1 MATNLAVST
10 NFGSLSTYV
19 YPTGYDPTKLGL
31 GPLMMQANDAGNEGK
46 WVGPTP
52 TNVARPFENGLALS
66 MKFPDAIN
74 ITSASNNNRYDW
86 ILVTEITVGAA
97 TRKFELFQFD
107 RQARVNPWS
116 SFGAITATPPGGNT
130 YVVTSLALSYA
141 QYTSANNS
149 AAPSTVAINNGSTT
163 LTGTSASWTTDRIF
177 VGSRI
182 GIGTTDPALVTTWYT
197 ISAVSVDNTTLTL
210 QQAYQGVNC
219 TGQPYIIEDL
229 RILFTATATTT
240 SNAGLY
246 MVAGLSLA
254 DFSNAAT
261 VIPAATNVDKIKAT
275 YWLSDGFATNNANCQ
290 AYGGIVLDTR
300 TTWISQL
307 AYCCNMPALSSQF
320 QVNNFR
326 AAMTLGGTTSGRD
339 AAGPGAGSTWLYNT
353 GQQAVTGAVSQTH
366 NLTLCT
372 PGAGGGPRSGQKTLF
387 WVTVS
392 RIYSAVVSNIVSASV
407 TFQSGAMVEIPPGS
421 TTTFA
426 ATGALASIA
435 YDSLADRFLVLS
447 SGATSLR
454 SYYTMYREDAGQMD
468 RIILADMKQINQSI
482 MDATAAI
489 YPVTSLL
496 PVTATCKNGMT
507 YLITTGTALAT
518 NDFLYNIPYAAD
530 WEYSGL
536 SASGLGTTTNCCVV
550 TPAMSTSQFASFI
563 AGYFNQVGVL
573 GGPTNPTLG
582 RTGTNLGMEPGA
594 VRMYYRTNIGSAG
607 VVDNG
612 GTWNLL
618 DYSGLMSLPPSSQV
632 QARLEFRICNTSI
645 LPRVTRV
652 CFEGAGSVSTNNFQ
666 FSQSLTVLASKQFA
680 FRQSAAFGV
689 TTPLFMRIY
698 DAVTNALLVSDST
711 ASSTGK
717 WEYSTNSGGAWTVFA
732 SLGSGATVT
741 FTAAGGTITVVD
753 ASPVAGGSG
762 YPASATINLVVGGG
776 VYGIVQGTTDGSG
789 IITSF
794 STTPIAGGTGYT
806 SAVGASTSS
815 ACPWHVNWEFA
826 NQTTYLRYTPYSIA
840 DNIDAMPVLSVS

>member
-10 NFGSLSTYV
+10 AFGSLSTYV

-31 GPLMMQANDAGNEGK
+31 GPLMIQANDSGNEGK
-46 WVGPTP
+46 WVGPIP
-52 TNVARPFENGLALS
+52 TNVARPFENGLAIS

-86 ILVTEITVGAA
+86 VLVTEITAAAA

-107 RQARVNPWS
+107 RQARTNAWS
-116 SFGAITATPPGGNT
+116 SFGGITATPPGGNT
-130 YVVTSLALSYA
+130 YLVTGLGLVYA
-141 QYTSANNS
+141 QYTSANNTT
-149 AAPSTVAINNGSTT
+149 APSTVAINNGSTT
-163 LTGTSASWTTDRIF
+163 LTGTSTSWQADRIF
-177 VGSRI
+177 IGSRI

-197 ISAVSVDNTTLTL
+197 ISAVGSDATITL
-210 QQAYQGVNC
+210 QQAYQGVN
-219 TGQPYIIEDL
+219 TSGQPYIIEDL
-229 RILFTATATTT
+229 RILFTATATTA

-246 MVAGLSLA
+246 MVAGLNLS

-261 VIPAATNVDKIKAT
+261 VIPAATNVDKIQAT

-290 AYGGIVLDTR
+290 AYGGIVYDTR
-300 TTWISQL
+300 TSWTSQL
-307 AYCCNMPALSSQF
+307 AYCCNMPALRSQF

-366 NLTLCT
+366 NLVLCT

-392 RIYSAVVSNIVSASV
+392 RIYSAVVANIVSASV

-421 TTTFA
+421 VTTFA
-426 ATGALASIA
+426 ATGVLASIA
-435 YDSLADRFLVLS
+435 YDSLSDRFLVLS
-447 SGATSLR
+447 SGATGLR
-454 SYYTMYREDAGQMD
+454 SYYTAYREDAGQMD

-496 PVTATCKNGMT
+496 PVTGICKNGMT

-518 NDFLYNIPYAAD
+518 NNFLYNIPYAAD
-530 WEYSGL
+530 WEYAGL
-536 SASGLGTTTNCCVV
+536 SPSALGTTSNCCVV
-550 TPAMSTSQFASFI
+550 TPAMDTSQFSSFV
-563 AGYFNQVGVL
+563 AGYFNSVGVL
-573 GGPTNPTLG
+573 GGPTNPSLG

-594 VRMYYRTNIGSAG
+594 VRMYYRTNVGSAG

-612 GTWNLL
+612 GTWTLL
-618 DYSGLMSLPPSSQV
+618 DYAGLMLLPPSSQV
-632 QARLEFRICNTSI
+632 QARLEFRICNTSVV
-645 LPRVTRV
+645 PRVTRV

-666 FSQSLTVLASKQFA
+666 FSQSLTLLASKQFA

-689 TTPLFMRIY
+689 NTPLFMRVY

-717 WEYSTNSGGAWTVFA
+717 WEYSTNSGVAWVVFA
-732 SLGSGATVT
+732 SLGNGATVT
-741 FTAAGGTITVVD
+741 YTAVGGTITAVNTT
-753 ASPVAGGSG
+753 PVGGGTG
-762 YPASATINLVVGGG
+762 YPASSTVNLVVTGGT
-776 VYGIVQGTTDGSG
+776 YGIVQGTTNGG
-789 IITSF
+789 GVITAF
-794 STTPIAGGTGYT
+794 SATPVAGGTGYT
-806 SAVGASTSS
+806 SAIGATTSP
-815 ACPWHVNWEFA
+815 ACPWNTNWDMT